1 MNLEDLRLR
10 VIKNKAGFEN
20 LDSDLVALEEKLQ
33 DPSVWADQKLAT
45 EIGQQVR
52 EIKDKISL
60 FKSWDIILDDATTAF
75 EIGDE
80 ELIKES
86 EISLSELEK
95 QLDKYDIQQMLS
107 GEYDDADA
115 FLSINAGAGGTD
127 AQDWASMLLRMYTRW
142 AESRNWKVELVDK
155 AYYRLKTSDNV
166 NKYRLLI
173 VNKLEEFLN
182 DNLIMEQICAA
193 YRVKYHSVDDAYRRA
208 CRDINEIIKN
218 RNNGDIFDAVRN
230 GFVTSIFTM

>member
-1 MNLEDLRLR
+1 MNLDELKQR
-10 VIKNKAGFEN
+10 VEKNTAGCES
-20 LDSDLVALEEKLQ
+20 LSSELKELEAKLQ

-60 FKSWDIILDDATTAF
+60 FEGWKSIIDDVQTAY

-80 ELIKES
+80 ELIAES
-86 EISLSELEK
+86 EASLAELEK

-127 AQDWASMLLRMYTRW
+127 AQDWANMLLRMYIRW
-142 AESRNWKVELVDK
+142 AESRGWKTELVDK
-155 AYYRLKTSDNV
+155 SDG
-166 NKYRLLI
+166 
-173 VNKLEEFLN
+173 EE
-182 DNLIMEQICAA
+182 AG
-193 YRVKYHSVDDAYRRA
+193 
-208 CRDINEIIKN
+208 IKSATIKIT
-218 RNNGDIFDAVRN
+218 GKFWAQT
-230 GFVTSIFTM
+230 FVTI